1 MTVKQVIFL
10 MNIKNIPFISQAD
23 DVRKDG
29 TLSIYSTERGVCY
42 GENESIW
49 SIGSNQTNKNKHY
62 SIKQKLEQYKPELDG
77 NDRELDKY
85 VAVYEILYVINEY
98 KGANDSFQID
108 IIEKYVEIL
117 NNEILKALD
126 FQQISEMKTLKNLIM
141 ENKLYNQM
149 LFSVRE
155 VRSTKARQ
163 FSEQGVEKKNY
174 CFGNIK
180 YHEEL
185 DIVHITIYDDL
196 VEIWCEKEARE
207 KIKREL
213 DIKERFTLEE
223 KIILALNCWKGYYS
237 G

>member
-1 MTVKQVIFL
+1 
-10 MNIKNIPFISQAD
+10 
-23 DVRKDG
+23 
-29 TLSIYSTERGVCY
+29 
-42 GENESIW
+42 
-49 SIGSNQTNKNKHY
+49 
-62 SIKQKLEQYKPELDG
+62 
-77 NDRELDKY
+77 
-85 VAVYEILYVINEY
+85 
-98 KGANDSFQID
+98 
-108 IIEKYVEIL
+108 
-117 NNEILKALD
+117 
-126 FQQISEMKTLKNLIM
+126 MKTLKNLIM

-213 DIKERFTLEE
+213 DIKERL
-223 KIILALNCWKGYYS
+223 
-237 G
+237 

>member
-1 MTVKQVIFL
+1 M
-10 MNIKNIPFISQAD
+10 
-23 DVRKDG
+23 
-29 TLSIYSTERGVCY
+29 
-42 GENESIW
+42 
-49 SIGSNQTNKNKHY
+49 
-62 SIKQKLEQYKPELDG
+62 
-77 NDRELDKY
+77 
-85 VAVYEILYVINEY
+85 
-98 KGANDSFQID
+98 
-108 IIEKYVEIL
+108 EIL

-155 VRSTKARQ
+155 VRGTKARP
-163 FSEQGVEKKNY
+163 FSEQGVEKKDY

-185 DIVHITIYDDL
+185 DIVHITIYDNL